1 MKVSIKGLI
10 LAGGTVWALSILV
23 IGILNII
30 SPEYGGEFL
39 RKMATVYP
47 GYKASG
53 KIIDLI
59 VGMLYA
65 FLVGAIW
72 GLILG
77 ALYNVFA
84 GKIKKKAA
92 PRRVVAKK
100 KRPAAKR
107 RPAGTGSTGPRL
119 R

>member
-1 MKVSIKGLI
+1 MKLSLKGLT
-10 LAGGTVWALSILV
+10 LAGGTIWALSILV
-23 IGILNII
+23 IGILNIM

-53 KIIDLI
+53 KLIDLI

-77 ALYNVFA
+77 VLYNAFA
-84 GKIKKKAA
+84 GKSMGKSMGRSCRTCLAWLGS
-92 PRRVVAKK
+92 RRDRVLFFALK
-100 KRPAAKR
+100 
-107 RPAGTGSTGPRL
+107 S
-119 R
+119 